1 MIKILLA
8 DDEAVERRYFRNL
21 FHRHME
27 YQVVGEA
34 QNGVEIAEL
43 AEKAQPDV
51 IIMDI
56 HMPLM
61 NGLESA
67 HKIKE
72 RFPGMIIILNT
83 AYADFE
89 FAKKALDY
97 RLDAYLLKP
106 ASEEQI
112 IETIQSCMAHSAG
125 RDLAAASQLNAC
137 RSIKNS
143 PEQPENIVDIL
154 MKYIDENCYRNITL
168 NELAELAH
176 FTPSY
181 VSKQFHRET
190 GQTIKSYINQKK
202 IENAKYLLAN
212 TRRTIQEVAQDSGFN
227 NTSHFNRTFRQI
239 TDMTPLQYRQFIQ
252 SEKRRSNG
260 L

>member
-1 MIKILLA
+1 
-8 DDEAVERRYFRNL
+8 
-21 FHRHME
+21 
-27 YQVVGEA
+27 
-34 QNGVEIAEL
+34 
-43 AEKAQPDV
+43 
-51 IIMDI
+51 
-56 HMPLM
+56 
-61 NGLESA
+61 
-67 HKIKE
+67 
-72 RFPGMIIILNT
+72 
-83 AYADFE
+83 
-89 FAKKALDY
+89 
-97 RLDAYLLKP
+97 
-106 ASEEQI
+106 
-112 IETIQSCMAHSAG
+112 MAHSAG